1 MAEFFSNILNMSMT
15 GSVVIAAVLLIRLLL
30 KRLPKI
36 YAYVLWSVV
45 LFRLLCPI
53 SFSGPVSLLNWLEP
67 EVTTTSERTNTVAF
81 VPYERDAVA
90 TVSQETAQNLPDEAP
105 AVAETEAPKQV
116 DGYAI
121 AFWVWAAGCCV
132 MVLCGVGQYVR
143 LRMQLVVSSPL
154 NGNVYLTD
162 DLDMPFV
169 VGVLFPKI
177 YLPTSIPIIQRPYI
191 LAHERHHIR
200 RGDHIFKLLAY
211 GALCIHW
218 FNPLV
223 WLAFLCAGKDM
234 EMSCDE
240 AVLRKL
246 GPEIRA
252 DYSAALLRLAA
263 HRTIIAG
270 TPLAFGEGDT
280 KGRVLNMARWKKPT
294 ILASV
299 ICIAVCV
306 IVLVACAVNPKT
318 ETTVAET
325 TPAETTTDDNETVQG
340 TIVSLDIEMVTC
352 ADLKLVLPKGI
363 TSQKSDKFDGSMV
376 IKEYTFYSGDEVVG
390 GLALRHQEE
399 DSGNYDEEWE
409 KSIGVPEAADPSM
422 AYIGGSSLYGDWEM
436 TYFPDIPLN
445 YDEEGKVIRD
455 ENGAYALDNE
465 VTHYFFVEAN
475 NVYDLWLY
483 NNRFSQ
489 DLQTQILQS
498 VQIGELSETAGPS
511 AGEKL
516 PIGDVQISAL
526 PSGYSRIFNEDGG
539 IFFVR
544 KDKIVGGAD
553 AYAVPMELYD
563 PEDTTFFW
571 LEKAGISDFGDS
583 SLFYSGG
590 ITGSG
595 GGWAAQFASDV
606 PQGEEPAVERYHY
619 FRVVG
624 DKVYDIW
631 YDMLQLEHSEGLDLI
646 HSVDLPEAEV
656 PQQAQVPTPENIAL
670 QAVRDVYDAVQNDAS
685 CQIMAEEQYAK
696 GANPSGYTTVH
707 YWHEGNWLGIRQMLV
722 DGKETRDGKSYSRQ
736 ARMIVDDTYFT
747 NEGHWTE
754 PGDIQWS
761 RAEEPDIFEQP
772 HLTWFAWIK
781 AFVTYVDTVE
791 TAEGVCYKYRINAK
805 YEDAENEADSYLADY
820 YFDEDGNFLRVV
832 YQINPNQDNAYTV
845 TESIVS
851 LDPNVVSGEI
861 EKEYRNTVDQT
872 A

>member
-15 GSVVIAAVLLIRLLL
+15 GSIVIVAVLLIRLLM

-45 LFRLLCPI
+45 LFRLLCPV
-53 SFSGPVSLLNWLEP
+53 SFSGPVSLLDWLEP

-81 VPYERDAVA
+81 VPYERDTVA
-90 TVSQETAQNLPDEAP
+90 TVSQEIAQNLPDEAP
-105 AVAETEAPKQV
+105 VVAETEAPKQV

-143 LRMQLVVSSPL
+143 LRKQLVVSSPL

-252 DYSAALLRLAA
+252 DYSTALLRLAA

-280 KGRVLNMARWKKPT
+280 KGRVLNMARWKKPKVWVS
-294 ILASV
+294 ILCAL
-299 ICIAVCV
+299 ICGIIVAVCIWNPEEPFDWSQLRQEGPV
-306 IVLVACAVNPKT
+306 DCQMGDLEYIVPEGLARQTFDVA
-318 ETTVAET
+318 
-325 TPAETTTDDNETVQG
+325 DSDNAW
-340 TIVSLDIEMVTC
+340 IVGD
-352 ADLKLVLPKGI
+352 A
-363 TSQKSDKFDGSMV
+363 
-376 IKEYTFYSGDEVVG
+376 FYCGDQLVG
-390 GLALRHQEE
+390 GLMVRYQQEE
-399 DSGNYDEEWE
+399 GTVSYDVDWQA
-409 KSIGVPEAADPSM
+409 SIGVPEATDPSM

-465 VTHYFFVEAN
+465 VTHYFFVNGN

-483 NNRFSQ
+483 NNRFSR

-498 VQIGELSETAGPS
+498 VQIGELPETAGPS
-511 AGEKL
+511 AGEKI
-516 PIGDVQISAL
+516 PIGEVEISAL

-539 IFFVR
+539 IFFIR
-544 KDKIVGGAD
+544 KDAIVGGAD

-563 PEDTTFFW
+563 PEDTVFLW

-583 SLFYSGG
+583 SLVYSGG

-656 PQQAQVPTPENIAL
+656 PQQAQAPTPENIAL

-685 CQIMAEEQYAK
+685 CQIMVEEQYAK
-696 GANPSGYTTVH
+696 GANPSGYTTD
-707 YWHEGNWLGIRQMLV
+707 YLWHDDTYLGIRRMLV
-722 DGKETRDGKSYSRQ
+722 NGEETRDGEFYSRQ
-736 ARMIVDDTYFT
+736 ACLVYGDACFT

-754 PGDIQWS
+754 PGDIQWTQTETLDTVDKP
-761 RAEEPDIFEQP
+761 RLAKFV
-772 HLTWFAWIK
+772 WVK
-781 AFVTYVDTVE
+781 AHVTYVDTVE
-791 TAEGVCYKYRINAK
+791 TEEGVCYKYRINK
-805 YEDAENEADSYLADY
+805 KFQDTEDGADYYFADY
-820 YFDEDGNFLRVV
+820 YFDEDGKFLKVV
-832 YQINPNQDNAYTV
+832 YQFNPNQDNAYTV

-851 LDPNVVSGEI
+851 LDPDVVSAEI
-861 EKEYRNTVDQT
+861 EKEYRNAVDQT

>member
-498 VQIGELSETAGPS
+498 VQIGELPETAGPS
-511 AGEKL
+511 SGKKL
-516 PIGDVQISAL
+516 PIGDVEISAL

-563 PEDTTFFW
+563 PGDTHFFW
-571 LEKAGISDFGDS
+571 LEEAGISDFGDS
-583 SLFYSGG
+583 SLAYSGG
-590 ITGSG
+590 MTGSN
-595 GGWAAQFASDV
+595 GGWLAQFASDV
-606 PQGEEPAVERYHY
+606 PQGQAPTVERYHY

-631 YDMLQLEHSEGLDLI
+631 YDMLQLEHFEGFELI
-646 HSVDLPEAEV
+646 DSVVLPEAEV
-656 PQQAQVPTPENIAL
+656 PQQTQAPTAEDIAF
-670 QAVRDVYDAVQNDAS
+670 QAVRDVYNAVQNDAS
-685 CQIMAEEQYAK
+685 CQIVVEEQFAE
-696 GANPSGYTTVH
+696 GANPSGYISVH
-707 YWHEGNWLGIRQMLV
+707 YWHDGTYLGICRMLV
-722 DGKETRDGKSYSRQ
+722 NGKETRDGEFYSRQ
-736 ARMIVDDTYFT
+736 ARLVYGDAYFT

-754 PGDIQWS
+754 PGEIQWTQT
-761 RAEEPDIFEQP
+761 ETLDIVDEPRLPSFM
-772 HLTWFAWIK
+772 WVK
-781 AFVTYVDTVE
+781 AYVTYVDTVE
-791 TAEGVCYKYRINAK
+791 TEEGVCYKYRINK
-805 YEDAENEADSYLADY
+805 KFQDTEGSPDSYLADY
-820 YFDEDGNFLRVV
+820 YFDKDGKFLKVV
-832 YQINPNQDNAYTV
+832 YQVNPNQENVYTM

-851 LDPNVVSGEI
+851 LDPDVVSGEI
-861 EKEYRNTVDQT
+861 EKEYRNAVDQT

>member
-1 MAEFFSNILNMSMT
+1 MAEFFSKILNMSMT

-53 SFSGPVSLLNWLEP
+53 SFSGPVSLLDWLEP

-81 VPYERDAVA
+81 VPYERAAVA
-90 TVSQETAQNLPDEAP
+90 TTSQETVQNQQDMMP
-105 AVAETEAPKQV
+105 AIEETEAPKQV

-132 MVLCGVGQYVR
+132 MVLCGVGQYIR
-143 LRMQLVVSSPL
+143 LRKQLVVSSPL

-162 DLDMPFV
+162 DVDMPFV

-177 YLPTSIPIIQRPYI
+177 YLPTSIPITQRPYI

-218 FNPLV
+218 FNPLA

-294 ILASV
+294 MWVSA

-306 IVLVACAVNPKT
+306 VVLVACAVNPKT
-318 ETTVAET
+318 KDSVPESTAAADNTVA
-325 TPAETTTDDNETVQG
+325 PG

-376 IKEYTFYSGDEVVG
+376 IKECTFYSGDEVVG

-399 DSGNYDEEWE
+399 DSGNYDVEWQ

-422 AYIGGSSLYGDWEM
+422 GYMGGDSLYGVWET
-436 TYFPDIPLN
+436 TYFPDMPLN
-445 YDEEGKVIRD
+445 YDEKGNIIQD
-455 ENGAYALDNE
+455 ENGIFVLEHE
-465 VTHYFFVEAN
+465 VTHYFFVNGN

-483 NNRFSQ
+483 NNRFSR
-489 DLQTQILQS
+489 DLQTWILQS
-498 VQIGELSETAGPS
+498 VQIGELPETAGPS
-511 AGEKL
+511 SGEKL
-516 PIGDVQISAL
+516 PIGDVEISAL
-526 PSGYSRIFNEDGG
+526 PSGYSRFFNEDGG

-544 KDKIVGGAD
+544 KDAIVGGAD

-583 SLFYSGG
+583 SLVYSGG
-590 ITGSG
+590 ITGSD

-631 YDMLQLEHSEGLDLI
+631 YDMLQLERDEGLDLI
-646 HSVDLPEAEV
+646 YSVVLPEAEV
-656 PQQAQVPTPENIAL
+656 PQQTQAPTAEDIAF
-670 QAVRDVYDAVQNDAS
+670 QAVRDVYNAVQNDVS
-685 CQIMAEEQYAK
+685 CQIVVEEQFAE
-696 GANPSGYTTVH
+696 GANPSGYITVH
-707 YWHEGNWLGIRQMLV
+707 YWHDGTYLGICRMLV
-722 DGKETRDGKSYSRQ
+722 NGKETRDGEFYSRQ
-736 ARMIVDDTYFT
+736 ARLAYGDAYFT

-754 PGDIQWS
+754 PGEIQWTQT
-761 RAEEPDIFEQP
+761 ETLDIVDEPRLPSFM
-772 HLTWFAWIK
+772 WVK
-781 AFVTYVDTVE
+781 AYVTYVDTVE
-791 TAEGVCYKYRINAK
+791 TEEGVCYKYRINK
-805 YEDAENEADSYLADY
+805 KFQDTEDEADYYFADY
-820 YFDEDGNFLRVV
+820 YFDEDGKFLKVV
-832 YQINPNQDNAYTV
+832 YQFNPNQDNAYTV

-851 LDPNVVSGEI
+851 LDPDVVSAEI
-861 EKEYRNTVDQT
+861 EKEYRNAVDQT

>member
-1 MAEFFSNILNMSMT
+1 MAEFFSKILNMSMT

-53 SFSGPVSLLNWLEP
+53 SFSGPVSLLDWLEP

-81 VPYERDAVA
+81 VPYERAAVA
-90 TVSQETAQNLPDEAP
+90 TTSQETVQNQQDMMP
-105 AVAETEAPKQV
+105 AIEETEAPKQV

-132 MVLCGVGQYVR
+132 MVLCGVGQYIR
-143 LRMQLVVSSPL
+143 LRKQLVVSSPL

-162 DLDMPFV
+162 DVDMPFV

-177 YLPTSIPIIQRPYI
+177 YLPTSIPITQRPYI

-218 FNPLV
+218 FNPLA

-294 ILASV
+294 MWVSA

-306 IVLVACAVNPKT
+306 VVLVACAVNPKT
-318 ETTVAET
+318 KDSVPESTAAADNTVA
-325 TPAETTTDDNETVQG
+325 PG

-376 IKEYTFYSGDEVVG
+376 IKECTFYSGDEVVG

-399 DSGNYDEEWE
+399 DSGNYDVEWQ

-422 AYIGGSSLYGDWEM
+422 GYMGGDSLYGVWET
-436 TYFPDIPLN
+436 TYFPDMPLN
-445 YDEEGKVIRD
+445 YDEKGNIIQD
-455 ENGAYALDNE
+455 ENGIFVLEHE
-465 VTHYFFVEAN
+465 VTHYFFVNGN

-483 NNRFSQ
+483 NNRFSR
-489 DLQTQILQS
+489 DLQTWILQS
-498 VQIGELSETAGPS
+498 VQIGELPETAGPS
-511 AGEKL
+511 SGEKL
-516 PIGDVQISAL
+516 PIGDVEISAL
-526 PSGYSRIFNEDGG
+526 PSGYSRFFNEDGG

-544 KDKIVGGAD
+544 KDAIVGGAD

-583 SLFYSGG
+583 SLVYSGG
-590 ITGSG
+590 ITGSD

-631 YDMLQLEHSEGLDLI
+631 YDMLQLERDEGLDLI
-646 HSVDLPEAEV
+646 YSVVLPEAEV
-656 PQQAQVPTPENIAL
+656 PQQTQAPTAEDIAF
-670 QAVRDVYDAVQNDAS
+670 QAVRDVYNAVQNDVS
-685 CQIMAEEQYAK
+685 CQIVVEEQFAE
-696 GANPSGYTTVH
+696 GANPSGYITVH
-707 YWHEGNWLGIRQMLV
+707 YWHDGTYLGICRMLV
-722 DGKETRDGKSYSRQ
+722 NGKETRDGEFYSRQ
-736 ARMIVDDTYFT
+736 ARLAYGDAYFT
-747 NEGHWTE
+747 NEG
-754 PGDIQWS
+754 Q
-761 RAEEPDIFEQP
+761 
-772 HLTWFAWIK
+772 
-781 AFVTYVDTVE
+781 
-791 TAEGVCYKYRINAK
+791 
-805 YEDAENEADSYLADY
+805 
-820 YFDEDGNFLRVV
+820 
-832 YQINPNQDNAYTV
+832 
-845 TESIVS
+845 
-851 LDPNVVSGEI
+851 
-861 EKEYRNTVDQT
+861 
-872 A
+872 

>member
-1 MAEFFSNILNMSMT
+1 MAEFFSKILNMSMT
-15 GSVVIAAVLLIRLLL
+15 GSVVIVAVLLIRLLL
-30 KRLPKI
+30 KRSPKI
-36 YAYVLWSVV
+36 YSYVLWSVV

-81 VPYERDAVA
+81 VPYEQDAVPM
-90 TVSQETAQNLPDEAP
+90 VSRVTAQNLPDEAP
-105 AVAETEAPKQV
+105 VTPETEAPRQV

-121 AFWVWAAGCCV
+121 AFWIWAAGCCV
-132 MVLCGVGQYVR
+132 MVLCGAGQYIR
-143 LRMQLVVSSPL
+143 LRKQLVVSSPL

-177 YLPTSIPIIQRPYI
+177 YLPTSIPIVQRPYI

-211 GALCIHW
+211 GSLCIHW

-246 GPEIRA
+246 GQEIRA
-252 DYSAALLRLAA
+252 DYSATLLRLAA

-294 ILASV
+294 IWVSA
-299 ICIAVCV
+299 ICAAVCV

-465 VTHYFFVEAN
+465 VTHYFFVEGN

-544 KDKIVGGAD
+544 KDAIVGGVD

-563 PEDTTFFW
+563 PEDTAFFW

-590 ITGSG
+590 ITGFD
-595 GGWAAQFASDV
+595 GGWSADFVSDV
-606 PQGEEPAVERYHY
+606 PQGVEPTVKRSHH
-619 FRVVG
+619 FQVVG

-631 YDMLQLEHSEGLDLI
+631 YDVLQLDHEEGVDLFR
-646 HSVDLPEAEV
+646 SVDLPEAEV
-656 PQQAQVPTPENIAL
+656 PQETQAPTPQDIAF
-670 QAVRDVYDAVQNDAS
+670 QTVRDVYNEVQNS
-685 CQIMAEEQYAK
+685 TSYQIIVEELGNSETGGHRSMY
-696 GANPSGYTTVH
+696 Y
-707 YWHEGNWLGIRQMLV
+707 YHEGNWMKIQRAQDSDSTGA
-722 DGKETRDGKSYSRQ
+722 EKSNEQ
-736 ARMIVDDTYFT
+736 ACLLFEDAYFT
-747 NEGHWTE
+747 GRRNSEE
-754 PGDIQWS
+754 SEDIQWS
-761 RAEEPDIFEQP
+761 RDEEPEFSSGP
-772 HLTWFAWIK
+772 RLAGFVWVK
-781 AFVTYVDTVE
+781 AFVTYVDAVE
-791 TAEGVCYKYRINAK
+791 TEEGICYQYRINK
-805 YEDAENEADSYLADY
+805 KFEDTEDEAFSYLADY
-820 YFDEDGNFLRVV
+820 YFDEHGNFLRVV
-832 YQINPNQDNAYTV
+832 YQIHPNQDNAYTV

-851 LDPNVVSGEI
+851 LDPDVVSGEI
-861 EKEYRNTVDQT
+861 EKEYRNAVDQT

>member
-1 MAEFFSNILNMSMT
+1 MAEFFSKILNMSMT
-15 GSVVIAAVLLIRLLL
+15 GSVVIVAVLLIRLLL
-30 KRLPKI
+30 KRSPKI
-36 YAYVLWSVV
+36 YSYVLWSVV

-81 VPYERDAVA
+81 VPYERTAVA
-90 TVSQETAQNLPDEAP
+90 AVSQETVQNLPDEAP
-105 AVAETEAPKQV
+105 VTPETEAPKQV

-132 MVLCGVGQYVR
+132 MVLCGVGQYIR
-143 LRMQLVVSSPL
+143 LRKKLVVSSPL

-162 DLDMPFV
+162 DQDMPFV

-294 ILASV
+294 ILVSV

-306 IVLVACAVNPKT
+306 VVLVACAVNPKT

-376 IKEYTFYSGDEVVG
+376 IKECTFYSGDKVVG

-455 ENGAYALDNE
+455 ENGIYALENE
-465 VTHYFFVEAN
+465 VTHYFFIKGN

-489 DLQTQILQS
+489 DLQMQILQS

-516 PIGDVQISAL
+516 PIGDVEISAL

-544 KDKIVGGAD
+544 KDAIVGGVD

-563 PEDTTFFW
+563 PEDTAFFW

-590 ITGSG
+590 ITGFD
-595 GGWAAQFASDV
+595 GGWSADFVSDV
-606 PQGEEPAVERYHY
+606 PQGVEPTVKRSHH
-619 FRVVG
+619 FQVVG

-631 YDMLQLEHSEGLDLI
+631 YDVLQLDHEEGVDLFR
-646 HSVDLPEAEV
+646 SVDLPEAEV
-656 PQQAQVPTPENIAL
+656 PQETQAPTPQDIAF
-670 QAVRDVYDAVQNDAS
+670 QTVRDVYNEVQNS
-685 CQIMAEEQYAK
+685 TSYQIIVEEQGNSETGGHRSMY
-696 GANPSGYTTVH
+696 Y
-707 YWHEGNWLGIRQMLV
+707 YHEGNWMKIQQAQDSDSTGA
-722 DGKETRDGKSYSRQ
+722 EKSNEQ
-736 ARMIVDDTYFT
+736 ACLLFEDAYFT
-747 NEGHWTE
+747 GEGYLDE
-754 PGDIQWS
+754 SGDIRWS
-761 RAEEPDIFEQP
+761 RDEEPEFSYGP
-772 HLTWFAWIK
+772 HLGGFVWVK
-781 AFVTYVDTVE
+781 AYVSYVDNVE
-791 TAEGVCYKYRINAK
+791 TDEGICYKYHINK
-805 YEDAENEADSYLADY
+805 KFEDTEDEADSYLADY
-820 YFDEDGNFLRVV
+820 YFDEDGNFLRAV

-851 LDPNVVSGEI
+851 LDPDVVSGEI
-861 EKEYRNTVDQT
+861 EKEYRNAVDR
-872 A
+872 AA

>member
-53 SFSGPVSLLNWLEP
+53 SFSGPVSLLDWLEP

-105 AVAETEAPKQV
+105 VVAETEAPKQV

-132 MVLCGVGQYVR
+132 MVLCAVGQYVR
-143 LRMQLVVSSPL
+143 LRKQLVVSSPL

-177 YLPTSIPIIQRPYI
+177 YLPTSIPITQRPYI

-252 DYSAALLRLAA
+252 DYSTALLRLAA

-294 ILASV
+294 ILASA

-325 TPAETTTDDNETVQG
+325 TPAETTTDDDETVQG

-363 TSQKSDKFDGSMV
+363 TSQKSETFDGSMV

-465 VTHYFFVEAN
+465 VTHYFFVDGN

-498 VQIGELSETAGPS
+498 VQIGELPETAGPS

-516 PIGDVQISAL
+516 PIGDVEISAL

-539 IFFVR
+539 IFFIR
-544 KDKIVGGAD
+544 KDAIVGGAD

-563 PEDTTFFW
+563 PEDTVFLW

-583 SLFYSGG
+583 SLVYSGG

-656 PQQAQVPTPENIAL
+656 PQQAQAPTPENIAL
-670 QAVRDVYDAVQNDAS
+670 QAVRDVYNAVQNDAS
-685 CQIMAEEQYAK
+685 WQIMVEEQYAE
-696 GANPSGYTTVH
+696 GANPSGYTTD
-707 YWHEGNWLGIRQMLV
+707 YLWHDDTYLGIRRMLV
-722 DGKETRDGKSYSRQ
+722 NGEETRDGEFYSRQ
-736 ARMIVDDTYFT
+736 ACLVYGDACFT

-754 PGDIQWS
+754 PGDIQWTQT
-761 RAEEPDIFEQP
+761 ETLDTVDKP
-772 HLTWFAWIK
+772 HLARFVWVK
-781 AFVTYVDTVE
+781 AHVTYVDTVE
-791 TAEGVCYKYRINAK
+791 TEEGVCYKYRINK
-805 YEDAENEADSYLADY
+805 KFQDTEDGADYYFADY
-820 YFDEDGNFLRVV
+820 YFDEDGKFLKVV
-832 YQINPNQDNAYTV
+832 YQFNPNQDNAYTV

-851 LDPNVVSGEI
+851 LDPDVVSAEI
-861 EKEYRNTVDQT
+861 EKEYRNAVDQT

>member
-1 MAEFFSNILNMSMT
+1 MAEFFSKILNMSMT
-15 GSVVIAAVLLIRLLL
+15 GSVVIVAVLLIRLLL
-30 KRLPKI
+30 KRSPKI
-36 YAYVLWSVV
+36 YSYVLWSVV

-81 VPYERDAVA
+81 VPYEQDAVPM
-90 TVSQETAQNLPDEAP
+90 VSRVTAQNLPDEAP
-105 AVAETEAPKQV
+105 VTPETEAPRQV

-121 AFWVWAAGCCV
+121 AFWIWAAGCCV
-132 MVLCGVGQYVR
+132 MVLCGAGQYIR
-143 LRMQLVVSSPL
+143 LRKQLVVSSPL

-177 YLPTSIPIIQRPYI
+177 YLPTSIPIVQRPYI

-211 GALCIHW
+211 GSLCIHW

-294 ILASV
+294 ILVSV
-299 ICIAVCV
+299 ICAAVCV

-376 IKEYTFYSGDEVVG
+376 IKECTFYSGDKVVG

-465 VTHYFFVEAN
+465 VTHYFFVEGN

-544 KDKIVGGAD
+544 KDAIVGGVD

-563 PEDTTFFW
+563 PEDTAFFW

-590 ITGSG
+590 ITGFD
-595 GGWAAQFASDV
+595 GGWSADFVSDV
-606 PQGEEPAVERYHY
+606 PQGVEPTVKRSHH
-619 FRVVG
+619 FQVVG

-631 YDMLQLEHSEGLDLI
+631 YDVLQLDHEEGVDLFR
-646 HSVDLPEAEV
+646 SVDLPEAEV
-656 PQQAQVPTPENIAL
+656 PQETQAPTPQDIAF
-670 QAVRDVYDAVQNDAS
+670 QTVRDVYNEVQNS
-685 CQIMAEEQYAK
+685 TSYQIIVEELGNSETGGHRSMY
-696 GANPSGYTTVH
+696 Y
-707 YWHEGNWLGIRQMLV
+707 YHEGNWMKIQRAQDSDSTGA
-722 DGKETRDGKSYSRQ
+722 EKSNEQ
-736 ARMIVDDTYFT
+736 ACLLFEDAYFT
-747 NEGHWTE
+747 GRRNSEE
-754 PGDIQWS
+754 SEDIQWS
-761 RAEEPDIFEQP
+761 RDEEPEFSSGP
-772 HLTWFAWIK
+772 RLAGFVWVK
-781 AFVTYVDTVE
+781 AFVTYVDAVE
-791 TAEGVCYKYRINAK
+791 TEEGICYQYRINK
-805 YEDAENEADSYLADY
+805 KFEDTEDEAFSYLADY
-820 YFDEDGNFLRVV
+820 YFDEHGNFLRVV
-832 YQINPNQDNAYTV
+832 YQIHPNQDNAYTV

-851 LDPNVVSGEI
+851 LDPDVVSGEI
-861 EKEYRNTVDQT
+861 EKEYRNAVDQT

>member
-15 GSVVIAAVLLIRLLL
+15 GSIVIAAVLLIRLLM

-36 YAYVLWSVV
+36 YAYVLWLVV
-45 LFRLLCPI
+45 LFRLLCPV
-53 SFSGPVSLLNWLEP
+53 SFSGPVSLLDWLEP

-81 VPYERDAVA
+81 VPYERDTVA
-90 TVSQETAQNLPDEAP
+90 TVSQEIAQNLPDEAP
-105 AVAETEAPKQV
+105 VVAETEAPKQV

-132 MVLCGVGQYVR
+132 MVLCAVGQYVR
-143 LRMQLVVSSPL
+143 LRKQLVVSSPL
-154 NGNVYLTD
+154 NGNVYMTD

-177 YLPTSIPIIQRPYI
+177 YLPTSIPITQRPYI

-352 ADLKLVLPKGI
+352 ADLKLVLPNGI
-363 TSQKSDKFDGSMV
+363 TSQKSETFDGSMV

-465 VTHYFFVEAN
+465 VTHYFFVNGN

-483 NNRFSQ
+483 NNRFSR

-526 PSGYSRIFNEDGG
+526 PSGYSRFFNEDGG

-544 KDKIVGGAD
+544 KDAIVGGAD

-563 PEDTTFFW
+563 PEDTVFLW
-571 LEKAGISDFGDS
+571 LEEAGISDFGDS
-583 SLFYSGG
+583 SLAYSGG
-590 ITGSG
+590 MTGSN
-595 GGWAAQFASDV
+595 GGWLAQFASDV
-606 PQGEEPAVERYHY
+606 PQGQAPTVERYHY

-656 PQQAQVPTPENIAL
+656 PQQTQAPTPENIAL
-670 QAVRDVYDAVQNDAS
+670 QAVRDVYNTVQNDAS
-685 CQIMAEEQYAK
+685 CQIVVEEQYAQ
-696 GANPSGYTTVH
+696 GANPSGYITVH
-707 YWHEGNWLGIRQMLV
+707 YWHEGNWLGICRMLV
-722 DGKETRDGKSYSRQ
+722 NGEETRDGEFYNRQ
-736 ARMIVDDTYFT
+736 ACLVYGDAYFT

-761 RAEEPDIFEQP
+761 RGEEADVFEEP
-772 HLTWFAWIK
+772 HLTRFVWVK
-781 AFVTYVDTVE
+781 AHVTYVDTVE
-791 TAEGVCYKYRINAK
+791 TEEGVCYKYRINK
-805 YEDAENEADSYLADY
+805 KFQDTEGSPDSYLADY
-820 YFDEDGNFLRVV
+820 YFDEDGKFLKVV
-832 YQINPNQDNAYTV
+832 YQFNPNQDNAYTV

-851 LDPNVVSGEI
+851 LDPDVVSAEI
-861 EKEYRNTVDQT
+861 EKEYRNAVDQT

>member
-1 MAEFFSNILNMSMT
+1 MAEFFSKILNMSMT

-53 SFSGPVSLLNWLEP
+53 SFSGPVSLLDWLEP

-81 VPYERDAVA
+81 VPYERAAVA
-90 TVSQETAQNLPDEAP
+90 TTSQETVQNQQDVMP
-105 AVAETEAPKQV
+105 AIEETEAPKQV

-121 AFWVWAAGCCV
+121 AFWVWTAGCCV
-132 MVLCGVGQYVR
+132 MVLCGVGQYIR
-143 LRMQLVVSSPL
+143 LRKQLVVSSPL

-162 DLDMPFV
+162 DVDMPFV

-177 YLPTSIPIIQRPYI
+177 YLPTSIPITQRPYI

-218 FNPLV
+218 FNPLA

-294 ILASV
+294 MWVSA

-306 IVLVACAVNPKT
+306 VVLVACAVNPKT
-318 ETTVAET
+318 KDSVPESTAAADYTVA
-325 TPAETTTDDNETVQG
+325 PG

-352 ADLKLVLPKGI
+352 ADLKLVLPKEI

-376 IKEYTFYSGDEVVG
+376 IKECTFYSGDEVVG

-399 DSGNYDEEWE
+399 DSGNYDVEWQ

-422 AYIGGSSLYGDWEM
+422 GYMGGDSLYGVWET
-436 TYFPDIPLN
+436 TYFPDVPSN
-445 YDEEGKVIRD
+445 YDEKGDTARD
-455 ENGAYALDNE
+455 ESRILALKNE
-465 VTHYFFVEAN
+465 VTHYFFVEGN

-489 DLQTQILQS
+489 ELQMQILQS
-498 VQIGELSETAGPS
+498 VQIGELPETAGPS

-544 KDKIVGGAD
+544 KDAIVGGVD

-583 SLFYSGG
+583 SLVYSGG
-590 ITGSG
+590 ITGSD

-656 PQQAQVPTPENIAL
+656 PQQAQAPTPENIAL
-670 QAVRDVYDAVQNDAS
+670 QAVRNVYNGVQNS
-685 CQIMAEEQYAK
+685 TSYQIIVEEQGNSETGGHRSMY
-696 GANPSGYTTVH
+696 Y
-707 YWHEGNWLGIRQMLV
+707 YHEGNWMKIQQAQDSDSTGA
-722 DGKETRDGKSYSRQ
+722 EKSNQQ
-736 ARMIVDDTYFT
+736 ACLLFEDAYFT
-747 NEGHWTE
+747 GEGQPDE
-754 PGDIQWS
+754 SGVIRWS
-761 RAEEPDIFEQP
+761 QAEEPEFSYRP
-772 HLTWFAWIK
+772 RLGGFVWVK
-781 AFVTYVDTVE
+781 AFVTYEDTVE
-791 TAEGVCYKYRINAK
+791 TEEGVCYKYRINK
-805 YEDAENEADSYLADY
+805 KFQDTEDEADYYFADY
-820 YFDEDGNFLRVV
+820 YFDKDGNFLRVV

-851 LDPNVVSGEI
+851 LDPDVVSAEI
-861 EKEYRNTVDQT
+861 EKEYRNAVDQT

>member
-15 GSVVIAAVLLIRLLL
+15 GSAVIAAVLLIRLLL

-53 SFSGPVSLLNWLEP
+53 SFSGPISLLNWLEP

-143 LRMQLVVSSPL
+143 LRKQLVVSSPL

-294 ILASV
+294 ILASA

-306 IVLVACAVNPKT
+306 VVLVACAVNPKT

-465 VTHYFFVEAN
+465 VTHYFFVDGN

-516 PIGDVQISAL
+516 PIGDVEISAL

-544 KDKIVGGAD
+544 KDAIVGGAD

-563 PEDTTFFW
+563 PEDTVFLW

-583 SLFYSGG
+583 SLAYSGG
-590 ITGSG
+590 MTGSN
-595 GGWAAQFASDV
+595 GGWLAQFASDV
-606 PQGEEPAVERYHY
+606 PQGQAPAVERYHY

-656 PQQAQVPTPENIAL
+656 PQQAQAPTPENIAL

-685 CQIMAEEQYAK
+685 YQIMVEEQYAK
-696 GANPSGYTTVH
+696 GANPSGYTTD
-707 YWHEGNWLGIRQMLV
+707 YLWHDDTYLGIRRMLV
-722 DGKETRDGKSYSRQ
+722 NGEETRDGEFYSRQ
-736 ARMIVDDTYFT
+736 ACLVYGDACFT

-754 PGDIQWS
+754 PGDIQWTQTETLDTVDKP
-761 RAEEPDIFEQP
+761 RLARFV
-772 HLTWFAWIK
+772 WVK
-781 AFVTYVDTVE
+781 AHVTHVDTVE
-791 TAEGVCYKYRINAK
+791 TEEGVCYKYRINK
-805 YEDAENEADSYLADY
+805 KFQDTEDGADYYFADY
-820 YFDEDGNFLRVV
+820 YFDEDGKFLKVV
-832 YQINPNQDNAYTV
+832 YQVNPNQENVYTM

-851 LDPNVVSGEI
+851 LDPDVVSAEI
-861 EKEYRNTVDQT
+861 EKEYRNAVDQT

>member
-15 GSVVIAAVLLIRLLL
+15 GSIVIAAVLLIRLLM

-45 LFRLLCPI
+45 LFRLLCPV
-53 SFSGPVSLLNWLEP
+53 SFSGPVSLLDWLEL
-67 EVTTTSERTNTVAF
+67 EVSTTSERMNTVAF
-81 VPYERDAVA
+81 VSYERNAVA
-90 TVSQETAQNLPDEAP
+90 TVTQETAQNLPDEAP
-105 AVAETEAPKQV
+105 VVAETEAPKQV

-132 MVLCGVGQYVR
+132 MVLCAVGQYVR
-143 LRMQLVVSSPL
+143 LRKQLVVSSPL

-252 DYSAALLRLAA
+252 DYSTALLRLAA

-363 TSQKSDKFDGSMV
+363 TSQKSETFDGSMV
-376 IKEYTFYSGDEVVG
+376 IKEYTFYSGDKVVG

-483 NNRFSQ
+483 NNRFSR

-498 VQIGELSETAGPS
+498 VQIGELPETAGPS
-511 AGEKL
+511 SGKKL
-516 PIGDVQISAL
+516 PIGDVEISAL
-526 PSGYSRIFNEDGG
+526 PSGYSRIYNEDGG
-539 IFFVR
+539 IFFAR
-544 KDKIVGGAD
+544 KDAIVGGVD

-590 ITGSG
+590 MTGSN
-595 GGWAAQFASDV
+595 GGWTAQFVSDV
-606 PQGEEPAVERYHY
+606 PQGQAPTVERYHY

-631 YDMLQLEHSEGLDLI
+631 YDMLQLERDEGLDLI
-646 HSVDLPEAEV
+646 YSVDLPEAEV
-656 PQQAQVPTPENIAL
+656 PHQSQALTPENIAL
-670 QAVRDVYDAVQNDAS
+670 QAVRDVYNTVQNDAS
-685 CQIMAEEQYAK
+685 CQIVVEEQFAE
-696 GANPSGYTTVH
+696 GANPSGYISVH
-707 YWHEGNWLGIRQMLV
+707 YWHDGTYLGICRMLV
-722 DGKETRDGKSYSRQ
+722 NGKETRDGEFYSRQ
-736 ARMIVDDTYFT
+736 ARLVYGDACFT

-761 RAEEPDIFEQP
+761 RGEEADVFEEP
-772 HLTWFAWIK
+772 HLTRFVWVK
-781 AFVTYVDTVE
+781 AHVTYVDTVE
-791 TAEGVCYKYRINAK
+791 TEEGVCYKYRINK
-805 YEDAENEADSYLADY
+805 KFQDTEGSPDSYLADY
-820 YFDEDGNFLRVV
+820 YFDKDGKFLKVV
-832 YQINPNQDNAYTV
+832 YQFNPNQDNAYTV

-851 LDPNVVSGEI
+851 LDPDVVSAEI
-861 EKEYRNTVDQT
+861 EKEYRNAVDQT